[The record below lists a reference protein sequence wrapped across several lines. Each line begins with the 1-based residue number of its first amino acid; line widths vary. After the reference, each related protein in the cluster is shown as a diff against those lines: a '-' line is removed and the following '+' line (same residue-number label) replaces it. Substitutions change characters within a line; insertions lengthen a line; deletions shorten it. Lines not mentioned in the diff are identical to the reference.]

1 MVAGVRVG
9 VGIKVGVGVV
19 VGVGGPVVAVA
30 VAVAVVAAAAGVVV
44 VVGVDLIQTK
54 QKTRS
59 KRTKEQAQAKNRKK
73 NNTFQSDTPAGRRI
87 WLLIHI
93 PNYLL
98 LLITMFLTTR
108 DWPSVYTYIYILYHG
123 YIYLIDPKCDYVYVM
138 ILITIII
145 HIVCPQTFTFETT
158 PIAYVATQLSTIAG
172 LQELF
177 QPDNITN
184 SSATP
189 LHLGPFGNGT
199 CSICCHKEK
208 WPQQ

>member
-1 MVAGVRVG
+1 M
-9 VGIKVGVGVV
+9 
-19 VGVGGPVVAVA
+19 
-30 VAVAVVAAAAGVVV
+30 
-44 VVGVDLIQTK
+44 
-54 QKTRS
+54 
-59 KRTKEQAQAKNRKK
+59 
-73 NNTFQSDTPAGRRI
+73 
-87 WLLIHI
+87 
-93 PNYLL
+93 
-98 LLITMFLTTR
+98 
-108 DWPSVYTYIYILYHG
+108 
-123 YIYLIDPKCDYVYVM
+123 IDPKCDYVYAM

-208 WPQQ
+208 SPQQ

>member
-1 MVAGVRVG
+1 
-9 VGIKVGVGVV
+9 
-19 VGVGGPVVAVA
+19 
-30 VAVAVVAAAAGVVV
+30 
-44 VVGVDLIQTK
+44 VDLIQTK

-59 KRTKEQAQAKNRKK
+59 KRTKEQAQANNRKK

-123 YIYLIDPKCDYVYVM
+123 YIYLIDPKCDYVYAM

-208 WPQQ
+208 SPQQ